1 MNTVE
6 DNFITSSKPNHTLK
20 MRITEEYFKLSQ
32 SSLVTDCLTGG
43 SAGSAT
49 LQLQPVLSSQHR
61 SVFFVSSTLGWIGE
75 QENWQRNTLI
85 SLRQV
90 LSTLWSSQLSDTPDI
105 SRVKGFLLQQ
115 CQIQI
120 LSLIGGKSQIIS
132 KFQDGRN
139 GMQLM
144 YFIIRGQ

>member
-85 SLRQV
+85 SFRQV
-90 LSTLWSSQLSDTPDI
+90 LSTLSDTPDI
-105 SRVKGFLLQQ
+105 SRVKVFLLQQ

-120 LSLIGGKSQIIS
+120 LSLIGGKSQNIS

-144 YFIIRGQ
+144 YLIIRGQ

>member
-1 MNTVE
+1 
-6 DNFITSSKPNHTLK
+6 

-32 SSLVTDCLTGG
+32 SSLVRDCLTGG
-43 SAGSAT
+43 SSGSST
-49 LQLQPVLSSQHR
+49 LQLQPVLSSQQR

-85 SLRQV
+85 SLQQV
-90 LSTLWSSQLSDTPDI
+90 LSTLCSSRLSDTPDI
-105 SRVKGFLLQQ
+105 FRVKGFLLQQ

-120 LSLIGGKSQIIS
+120 LSLIGGNSQIIS

-144 YFIIRGQ
+144 YFIIRGK